1 MKKRIIALVAMA
13 VLMISMIPVAQAAC
27 NHKYDNG
34 VVLVW
39 GSCTF
44 PKVVRYTCKKCGAT
58 KTSTINP
65 SHSFSTKINYQ
76 AGYTH
81 TGKKTLTCTKCGLT
95 KTETIPKKSIASA
108 SSDERRTAEN
118 YFGNDNMGYGYGA
131 NTTDNVKKV
140 QQKLKDLGYNVT
152 VDGSF
157 GTQTRDA
164 VIKLEKDLGL
174 PNDNGIVGPDIMLVL
189 YYK

>member
-27 NHKYDNG
+27 KHQYDNG

-44 PKVVRYTCKKCGAT
+44 PKVVRYTCKKCGNT
-58 KTSTINP
+58 YTSTINP
-65 SHSFSTKINYQ
+65 SHSFTVSIDYN

-81 TGKKTLTCTKCGLT
+81 DGRRRLTCSKCGLT
-95 KTETIPKKSIASA
+95 KTEIIPRKSIAGA
-108 SSDERRTAEN
+108 SPDERRTAEN
-118 YFGNDNMGYGYGA
+118 YFGNANMGYGYGA
-131 NTTDNVKKV
+131 NDPNNVKKV
-140 QQKLKDLGYNVT
+140 QQCLKDLGYNVT
-152 VDGSF
+152 VDGAF
-157 GTQTRDA
+157 GTQTKNA
-164 VIKLEKDLGL
+164 IIKLEKDLGL
-174 PNDNGIVGPDIMLVL
+174 PNDNGIVGPDIMVAL